1 VQLRKR
7 RGAGVSVATLLLS
20 LGLLAGL
27 LPTSASAAEA
37 SILLNQDFQALPT
50 GKTWSDGSVHGDL
63 KSQFNGYGSV
73 GVVRS
78 RGKVL
83 SLEPKVATKPSVTHA
98 ALVTSTEKY
107 KDIQLTVRQKTVKQ
121 LRDGS
126 QPNTWETA
134 WTVWHYTDNTHF
146 YYLILKPNGWELG
159 KADPKYP
166 GAQRFLAT
174 GTSAK
179 FPVGSWNTVEIRQE
193 GNAIDVTVDGQHLT
207 HFVDNERPYT
217 GGSVGMYCEDARVF
231 FDDLSVEKV

>member
-1 VQLRKR
+1 VQARKR
-7 RGAGVSVATLLLS
+7 RGTVVSTAALLI
-20 LGLLAGL
+20 GLLAAL
-27 LPTSASAAEA
+27 LPSSASAAGT
-37 SILLNQDFQALPT
+37 SILLNQNFQSLPT
-50 GKTWSDGSVHGDL
+50 GQTWSDGSVHGDL

-73 GVVRS
+73 GVVKS
-78 RGKVL
+78 GGKVL
-83 SLEPKVATKPSVTHA
+83 SLQPKKATSPSVTHA

-107 KDIQLTVRQKTVKQ
+107 KDIELSVRQKTVKQ

-126 QPNTWETA
+126 APNTWETA

-174 GTSAK
+174 GSNVK
-179 FPVGSWNTVEIRQE
+179 FPVGSWNEVVVRQQ
-193 GNAIDVTVDGQHLT
+193 GNAVDVTVDGQHLT
-207 HFVDNERPYT
+207 HFVDKERPYL
-217 GGSVGMYCEDARVF
+217 GGSVGMYTEDARVY